1 MDAIEKDV
9 KSIILT
15 VAELPNEPEKLDDG
29 ATLFALG
36 YTNSMCD
43 DLAEEL
49 DNYVKA
55 QKPTASVAS
64 IEISTRMCAGDL
76 VSLIKSKL
84 A

>member
-15 VAELPNEPEKLDDG
+15 VAELPNEPDKLNDG
-29 ATLFALG
+29 TTLFVLN
-36 YTNSMCD
+36 YTDSMCD

-49 DNYVKA
+49 DNYVKT

-64 IEISTRMCAGDL
+64 NEISTRMCAGE
-76 VSLIKSKL
+76 VVALIKSKL
-84 A
+84 Q